1 MNNLKQ
7 NIEQTLRHDE
17 ILCNENSIGCT
28 NINREANEEI
38 PFQNIIGYEYQK
50 KEILKILSW
59 FKNSNE
65 LKAKGITIPKGL
77 LLYGEPGNGKSLF
90 MREIAKACDCPT
102 FILNGKDINVPAEIH
117 RLFKEARDKKHS
129 VVIIDELDLLI
140 SKESRVVRILQECM
154 DGVESNENDILIICA
169 TNDIYE
175 IPEALKRHGRL
186 DTWIY
191 ISYPTKDDGL
201 LILKKFFNDF
211 NVNLPDNLDEE
222 CLSSIL
228 SSTSP
233 ACTKSIV
240 NDVVLRNGF
249 ENITTEMIFDSINR
263 ITRQDVVFEKDTHYE
278 VAVHE
283 AGHVV
288 MASMFKKFFNISRVS
303 IYNESGVSM
312 MEDEI
317 EGFWPYEKS
326 LARIKISMGGL
337 IAEKIICGE
346 GSLGCSEDL
355 QYARKLAYNLI
366 NISGYS
372 SCWETLPAAGGR
384 VRPET
389 PKKKRHNERKIEKI
403 LKKCEKET
411 INIIKENKEKIVKL
425 ANLIY
430 EKKFLPKNEI
440 IKCIS

>member
-1 MNNLKQ
+1 MSNLRQ
-7 NIEQTLRHDE
+7 NEEKALRCSK
-17 ILCNENSIGCT
+17 ILCEENSIDSV
-28 NINREANEEI
+28 NLNREVKEEV
-38 PFQNIIGYEYQK
+38 PFENIIGYDYQK

-65 LKAKGITIPKGL
+65 LKAKGIVIPKGL

-90 MREIAKACDCPT
+90 MREIAKICDCPT
-102 FILNGKDINVPAEIH
+102 FILNGKDSNISGEIY
-117 RLFKEARDKKHS
+117 RLFKEARNKKHS

-140 SKESRVVRILQECM
+140 SKESRVVRVLQECM
-154 DGVESNENDILIICA
+154 DGVESSEDDILVICA
-169 TNDIYE
+169 TNDIE
-175 IPEALKRHGRL
+175 DIPYALKRHGRL
-186 DTWIY
+186 DTWIS

-211 NVNLPDNLDEE
+211 KVKLPDNLDEE

-228 SSTSP
+228 GSISP

-263 ITRQDVVFEKDTHYE
+263 ITRQDVTSEKYTHYE
-278 VAVHE
+278 IAIHE
-283 AGHVV
+283 AGHIV
-288 MASMFKKFFNISRVS
+288 MASMFEKFFSVSRVS
-303 IYNESGVSM
+303 IYNESGVAM
-312 MEDEI
+312 VEDEI
-317 EGFWPYEKS
+317 EGFWSYEKS
-326 LARIKISMGGL
+326 LARIKISMSGL
-337 IAEKIICGE
+337 IAEKIICGQ
-346 GSLGCSEDL
+346 GSIGCDEDL
-355 QYARKLAYNLI
+355 QNARRLAYNLI

-372 SCWETLPAAGGR
+372 SCWETLPYPISR
-384 VRPET
+384 SRSET
-389 PKKKRHNERKIEKI
+389 PKKLRHNERKIEKI

-430 EKKFLPKNEI
+430 EKRFLSKNEI